1 MATMAPH
8 TVDHTSPLH
17 FACCHGDTVTVE
29 ALLAED
35 VEVDMRNQHGFT
47 PMHYA
52 CQWGHSEVAELL
64 LAFGAGINLGDNRGY
79 KPLHFASRYG
89 HLTMAK
95 ALIKAKAT
103 LDPAVMGY
111 TPLYF
116 ACQRGYR
123 ATAQALLEAG
133 APVDSASNLGATPMH
148 ISCRYGHLELVKLLC
163 TYGGDRELLM
173 MDGVSTPMLTAQQH
187 GHVRVVNWLESTRT
201 FSTPLHYISLMSVS
215 RVRKL
220 LREGANVH
228 ACRNPG
234 EDTPLSLAQ
243 NAKAHNS
250 GAHLICLAAQ
260 PWCLSPPLAN
270 HSLFPKAARERAAEL
285 LVLGHRLSREGRFEG
300 VSQVVFDLWMTAI
313 LPLAITREIM

>member
-1 MATMAPH
+1 M
-8 TVDHTSPLH
+8 
-17 FACCHGDTVTVE
+17 
-29 ALLAED
+29 LLA
-35 VEVDMRNQHGFT
+35 
-47 PMHYA
+47 
-52 CQWGHSEVAELL
+52 S
-64 LAFGAGINLGDNRGY
+64 GALVNLGDNRGY
-79 KPLHFASRYG
+79 APLHFASRYG

-95 ALIKAKAT
+95 MLMKANAT

-116 ACQRGYR
+116 ACQRGHH
-123 ATAQALLEAG
+123 ATARALLEAG

-148 ISCRYGHLELVKLLC
+148 ISCRYGHIELVKLLS
-163 TYGGDRELLM
+163 TYGGNRELLM

-187 GHVRVVNWLESTRT
+187 GYEPISNWLESTRT
-201 FSTPLHYISLMSVS
+201 FSTPLHYAPLMSVS

-234 EDTPLSLAQ
+234 EDTPFSLAQ
-243 NAKAHNS
+243 NEKAHGRAPIDS
-250 GAHLICLAAQ
+250 GAHLICLAQ
-260 PWCLSPPLAN
+260 PWCPSPPLAN

-300 VSQVVFDLWMTAI
+300 VSQVWRAWCSGRRHAT
-313 LPLAITREIM
+313 TRHMHMPGSTVASGTVPRGKGMGWDGGAGWRRG